1 MRRIVVTGMGAVSP
15 LGCGVELSWRRL
27 LAGQSG
33 LRPLPQWSQ
42 ALPARIAG
50 LVPDKADDADGGFDP
65 AEAAAPK
72 DQRKM
77 DRFILF
83 ALLATAEAVAQAKWT
98 PQDAASLE
106 RTATII
112 ASGVGGF
119 PAMAEAV
126 RITEQRGPRRLSP
139 FTIPSFL
146 ANLAAGHVSI
156 KYGYKGA
163 LGTPVTACAAGVQAI
178 GDAARMIRAGEA
190 DVAICGGAEACIDI
204 VSLGGFAAARALS
217 SSFND
222 EPARASRPFDRD
234 RDGFV
239 MGEGAGILVIEEL
252 EHALARGATPIAEIV
267 GYGTTADAY
276 HMTSGPP
283 DGDGARRAMEIAL
296 RQANLAPTDLQHLNA
311 HATSTPA
318 GDESELGAIA
328 ALFGRNKSIAVSAT
342 KSATGHLLG
351 AAGGLEAIFTV
362 LALRDQIAPPTLNF
376 ENPDRRR
383 GRHRHCRRQR
393 AADADAARDLQR
405 LWLRRRECQR
415 DLPPDGLD
423 ERPCNRGA
431 LRYEN
436 GMIDTNFWLFLA
448 AAVLIAAIPG
458 PGIFYVAA
466 RTLSE
471 GRASGFASTAGT
483 ALGGLVHV
491 VAGSLGISA
500 IILASAELFAVVK
513 FVGALYLVWLG
524 IKTFRSAGR
533 TLSLASE
540 PVGDK
545 RAFRDGVLVEA
556 LNPKTAAF
564 FLAFIPQFLDPAG
577 TSPTLQFIT
586 LGAISVTLNTLADVV
601 VVLMASA
608 TRAQLIGRPRLMRRL
623 TQGSGVFIAGL
634 GLSLALARRPVQG

>member
-33 LRPLPQWSQ
+33 LRPLPEWSQ

-65 AEAAAPK
+65 AQAAAPK

-83 ALLATAEAVAQAKWT
+83 ALLATAEAVAQAGWT
-98 PQDAASLE
+98 PQDAAAQE

-112 ASGVGGF
+112 GSGVGGF

-126 RITEQRGPRRLSP
+126 RITEQRGARRLSP

-178 GDAARMIRAGEA
+178 GDAARMIRAGET
-190 DVAICGGAEACIDI
+190 DVAICGGTEACIDI

-217 SSFND
+217 SGFND
-222 EPARASRPFDRD
+222 TRASRPFDRD

-239 MGEGAGILVIEEL
+239 MGEGAGILVIEGL

-296 RQANLAPTDLQHLNA
+296 RQAKLAPADLQHLNA

-328 ALFGRNKSIAVSAT
+328 ALFGRHRGIAVSAT

-362 LALRDQIAPPTLNF
+362 LALRDQIAPPTLNL
-376 ENPDRRR
+376 ENPDP
-383 GRHRHCRRQR
+383 G
-393 AADADAARDLQR
+393 ADGIDIVAGAAR
-405 LWLRRRECQR
+405 
-415 DLPPDGLD
+415 PMP
-423 ERPCNRGA
+423 
-431 LRYEN
+431 
-436 GMIDTNFWLFLA
+436 M
-448 AAVLIAAIPG
+448 
-458 PGIFYVAA
+458 
-466 RTLSE
+466 
-471 GRASGFASTAGT
+471 
-483 ALGGLVHV
+483 
-491 VAGSLGISA
+491 
-500 IILASAELFAVVK
+500 
-513 FVGALYLVWLG
+513 
-524 IKTFRSAGR
+524 
-533 TLSLASE
+533 
-540 PVGDK
+540 
-545 RAFRDGVLVEA
+545 
-556 LNPKTAAF
+556 LN
-564 FLAFIPQFLDPAG
+564 
-577 TSPTLQFIT
+577 
-586 LGAISVTLNTLADVV
+586 AISNGFGFGGVN
-601 VVLMASA
+601 ASVIF
-608 TRAQLIGRPRLMRRL
+608 RRIG
-623 TQGSGVFIAGL
+623 
-634 GLSLALARRPVQG
+634 